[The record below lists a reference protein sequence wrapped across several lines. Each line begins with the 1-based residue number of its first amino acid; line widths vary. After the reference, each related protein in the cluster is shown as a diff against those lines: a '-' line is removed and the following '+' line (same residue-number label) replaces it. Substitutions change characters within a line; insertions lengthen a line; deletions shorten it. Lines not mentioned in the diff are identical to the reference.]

1 MDVIMNVLMVIIAIT
16 SVIAVMLVLLNRGQG
31 GGLSDMFGG
40 GMTNSLNS
48 SGMASKNLI
57 RLTVTVIVIW
67 VIAVVLYGLALR
79 FNGQILVQSEPLIR
93 ARAHPIEGEPI
104 ELLPGTS
111 QPRMPGIFYA
121 PNGNDESGSGARIF
135 TA

>member
-40 GMTNSLNS
+40 GMTSSLNS
-48 SGMASKNLI
+48 SGRASKSLS

-67 VIAVVLYGLALR
+67 VIAVVLYGLAMR
-79 FNGQILVQSEPLIR
+79 FNGQIVV
-93 ARAHPIEGEPI
+93 
-104 ELLPGTS
+104 
-111 QPRMPGIFYA
+111 
-121 PNGNDESGSGARIF
+121 
-135 TA
+135 

>member
-16 SVIAVMLVLLNRGQG
+16 SVIAVLLVLLNRGQG
-31 GGLSDMFGG
+31 GDLSDMFCG

-67 VIAVVLYGLALR
+67 VIAVVLYGLAMR
-79 FNGQILVQSEPLIR
+79 FNGQIVV
-93 ARAHPIEGEPI
+93 
-104 ELLPGTS
+104 
-111 QPRMPGIFYA
+111 
-121 PNGNDESGSGARIF
+121 
-135 TA
+135 

>member
-1 MDVIMNVLMVIIAIT
+1 MTAVKIALEI
-16 SVIAVMLVLLNRGQG
+16 VVVLLSCLLTLLILMHKGKG

-79 FNGQILVQSEPLIR
+79 FNGQIVV
-93 ARAHPIEGEPI
+93 
-104 ELLPGTS
+104 
-111 QPRMPGIFYA
+111 
-121 PNGNDESGSGARIF
+121 
-135 TA
+135 

>member
-1 MDVIMNVLMVIIAIT
+1 MVVIMNVLMVIIAIT

-57 RLTVTVIVIW
+57 RLIVIW
-67 VIAVVLYGLALR
+67 VIAVVLYGLAMR
-79 FNGQILVQSEPLIR
+79 FNGQIVV
-93 ARAHPIEGEPI
+93 
-104 ELLPGTS
+104 
-111 QPRMPGIFYA
+111 
-121 PNGNDESGSGARIF
+121 
-135 TA
+135 

>member
-16 SVIAVMLVLLNRGQG
+16 SVIAVLLVLLNRGQG

-57 RLTVTVIVIW
+57 SLTVTVIVIW
-67 VIAVVLYGLALR
+67 VIAVVLYGLAMR
-79 FNGQILVQSEPLIR
+79 FNGQIVV
-93 ARAHPIEGEPI
+93 
-104 ELLPGTS
+104 
-111 QPRMPGIFYA
+111 
-121 PNGNDESGSGARIF
+121 
-135 TA
+135 